1 MQTQVR
7 IAQPRPSTAQTKAK
21 AAARESGGAAAAL
34 LARTHSAAGRAEM
47 EAFAKCV
54 LMEMEAIDDGNLALS
69 TMPPA
74 AAAAALLH
82 SLANAPRNAVAQARR
97 FSPQKYGAAP
107 PPQGPVMPPRTSSF
121 VHLSAKGSSSQPT
134 LTHPEL
140 QRSLSGSDLTRRR
153 IERAISAY
161 ALRRAYV
168 EERVTPLYNF
178 KALAKPPAA
187 PRCDPPQY
195 ALMEEAYGAARV
207 RQRNRAPTDAKR
219 ERFMV
224 EDPFPPPLEGDS
236 AEWEYGQEQHQHY
249 QAQQYQQQY
258 QQHYPQ
264 QPQQLQ
270 KQQQRQQEQ
279 QQQQQRAVRSSSVQR
294 HDERSPRRSTQS
306 VAISG
311 NQWQSVELS
320 PQRSP
325 RPTITPPRPRSSGPS
340 SVVSASL
347 QNLQLWPP
355 APAPLPVHPKT
366 GLDRFGT
373 GSPARASSNELPVMA
388 SRPGTASRPP
398 SRGGGFSLSGPP
410 SRRPHTAEAAPLS
423 VEGCYSEPSSRPPSA
438 APGTAAHVAQ
448 HDWPAAAPS
457 RPASANVG
465 EADLSHPRMSA
476 AVSASTAVEELD
488 ALASSR
494 PAVEAAPAASSGL
507 SQSRPSSSGL
517 RPVRINRRWVHTA
530 PSRPVRRSTIQT
542 GADSPWMPFLAPMR
556 SKQSADDPAVDP
568 RLLTSASVV
577 SIDTGIEPAL
587 NSSSVG
593 NALKA
598 THQMHHQAVPVPGG
612 WSID

>member
-1 MQTQVR
+1 MR
-7 IAQPRPSTAQTKAK
+7 AAQPRPSTAAKAK

-54 LMEMEAIDDGNLALS
+54 LMEMEAIDGNLALS
-69 TMPPA
+69 TMPSA

-153 IERAISAY
+153 IERAISVY

-178 KALAKPPAA
+178 RALAKPPAA

-195 ALMEEAYGAARV
+195 ALVEEAYSAARV

-219 ERFMV
+219 ERIME
-224 EDPFPPPLEGDS
+224 EDPFPPPFECAS
-236 AEWEYGQEQHQHY
+236 AEWEFGQEQHQHY
-249 QAQQYQQQY
+249 QEQQYQQQQY
-258 QQHYPQ
+258 
-264 QPQQLQ
+264 
-270 KQQQRQQEQ
+270 Q
-279 QQQQQRAVRSSSVQR
+279 QQQQQQQQQQPQRAVRSSSAQR
-294 HDERSPRRSTQS
+294 HDERSPRRSSQS

-311 NQWQSVELS
+311 NQWQSVELSPQRS

-340 SVVSASL
+340 SVVAASL

-355 APAPLPVHPKT
+355 ATAPLPVHPKT
-366 GLDRFGT
+366 GLDRFGN
-373 GSPARASSNELPVMA
+373 GSSARASSNELPAMT

-438 APGTAAHVAQ
+438 APVTAAHVAQ
-448 HDWPAAAPS
+448 HDWPSAAPS
-457 RPASANVG
+457 RPASANVW
-465 EADLSHPRMSA
+465 ADVSHPRRSA
-476 AVSASTAVEELD
+476 ALSAATAEEDLD
-488 ALASSR
+488 ALASSK
-494 PAVEAAPAASSGL
+494 PAVNSSKPVVEAAPAAPSGL

-530 PSRPVRRSTIQT
+530 PSRPVRRSTLQT
-542 GADSPWMPFLAPMR
+542 SSDSPWMPFLAPMR

-577 SIDTGIEPAL
+577 SIEPAL

-593 NALKA
+593 NALTA
-598 THQMHHQAVPVPGG
+598 THQAVPVPGG

>member
-7 IAQPRPSTAQTKAK
+7 FAQPRPSTAQTKAK

-69 TMPPA
+69 TVPSA

-97 FSPQKYGAAP
+97 FSPQKY
-107 PPQGPVMPPRTSSF
+107 
-121 VHLSAKGSSSQPT
+121 LSAKGSSSQPT

-264 QPQQLQ
+264 QLQ

-279 QQQQQRAVRSSSVQR
+279 QQQQQRAVRSSSAQR

-325 RPTITPPRPRSSGPS
+325 RPTITPPRP
-340 SVVSASL
+340 L
-347 QNLQLWPP
+347 
-355 APAPLPVHPKT
+355 
-366 GLDRFGT
+366 
-373 GSPARASSNELPVMA
+373 ARAV
-388 SRPGTASRPP
+388 
-398 SRGGGFSLSGPP
+398 
-410 SRRPHTAEAAPLS
+410 
-423 VEGCYSEPSSRPPSA
+423 
-438 APGTAAHVAQ
+438 
-448 HDWPAAAPS
+448 
-457 RPASANVG
+457 
-465 EADLSHPRMSA
+465 
-476 AVSASTAVEELD
+476 
-488 ALASSR
+488 
-494 PAVEAAPAASSGL
+494 
-507 SQSRPSSSGL
+507 
-517 RPVRINRRWVHTA
+517 
-530 PSRPVRRSTIQT
+530 
-542 GADSPWMPFLAPMR
+542 
-556 SKQSADDPAVDP
+556 
-568 RLLTSASVV
+568 TSYR
-577 SIDTGIEPAL
+577 
-587 NSSSVG
+587 
-593 NALKA
+593 
-598 THQMHHQAVPVPGG
+598 
-612 WSID
+612 